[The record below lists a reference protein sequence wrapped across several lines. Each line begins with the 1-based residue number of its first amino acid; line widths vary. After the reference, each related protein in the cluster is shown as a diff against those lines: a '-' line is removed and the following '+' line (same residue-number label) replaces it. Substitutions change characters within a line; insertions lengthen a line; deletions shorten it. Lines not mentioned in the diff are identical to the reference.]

1 MLVDVPFVLLLV
13 FVPVIALFAVLPVVL
28 PLIAP
33 EVPVV
38 LPDAP
43 LDDVPVLESV
53 VVPPLVV
60 LLEDVLG
67 FRLVDVG
74 DSTVNVPSIV
84 SLKES
89 MPSIEWST
97 FMSFMLMP
105 LPLMVTFAVAP
116 SAGDMLTV
124 VEKSPSSNSKLFE
137 SALFV
142 WAEVVLPVEPP
153 EVEPDEAPAD
163 ELPLELLPVIV

>member
-89 MPSIEWST
+89 MRSIEWST